1 MLALVMIE
9 ISTCLSAFEYKQRL
23 ASVKHML
30 VDGALDGDLR
40 KQVLPPVDHPAACQA
55 GQHLAVG
62 GEKCN

>member
-30 VDGALDGDLR
+30 VHGALDGENTATDVIPGAR
-40 KQVLPPVDHPAACQA
+40 SEPWNPVSLGQLDNAAY
-55 GQHLAVG
+55 
-62 GEKCN
+62 